1 MIVLH
6 TRYPQF
12 SQKKLFM
19 TLCIFLPLL
28 CAKASAAPYVVMGN
42 IVTRLNTGWG
52 AEGLYVETTGA
63 SQSATGCGTGNIFF
77 IEQGGSMNK
86 EMTSLLRMAMQNDFP
101 VDLYVDGC
109 VNSAMRLKAVYI
121 NKRR

>member
-1 MIVLH
+1 
-6 TRYPQF
+6 
-12 SQKKLFM
+12 
-19 TLCIFLPLL
+19 
-28 CAKASAAPYVVMGN
+28 MGN

-86 EMTSLLRMAMQNDFP
+86 EMTSLLMMAMQNDFP
-101 VDLYVDGC
+101 VDLYVDGDLPPL
-109 VNSAMRLKAVYI
+109 SRTS
-121 NKRR
+121 